1 MNTGRTIRVVDGLVA
16 VGWRAWS
23 VEETQ
28 DGIRLGSVIHD
39 AIWDPGVAA
48 VAGCAHSHRAPDASC
63 NCGFHAARDPVDAFS
78 YLLGR
83 DGPRTL
89 CRVLGEVVLADRL
102 VETEAGWR
110 ASKAY
115 PVRLYTADTE
125 LAEALAV
132 YGVPVLSSEWTSAS
146 ATSSTPASA
155 GSSRSSCTAARMRS
169 SSTAASG

>member
-16 VGWRAWS
+16 VGWRAWT
-23 VEETQ
+23 VEETP
-28 DGIRLGSVIHD
+28 DGVRLGSVIHD
-39 AIWDPGVAA
+39 AIWEPGAVAVAA
-48 VAGCAHSHRAPDASC
+48 CADSHRAPDASC

-89 CRVLGEVVLADRL
+89 CRILGEVVLGGRL

-110 ASKAY
+110 ASRAY
-115 PVRLYTADTE
+115 PVRLYTADTK
-125 LAEALAV
+125 LAEALAA
-132 YGVPVLSSEWTSAS
+132 YGRPVLSSEWTSAS
-146 ATSSTPASA
+146 ATSSMPASG
-155 GSSRSSCTAARMRS
+155 GSSRSSWSAVRTRS

>member
-1 MNTGRTIRVVDGLVA
+1 MNTGRTIRVVEGLVA
-16 VGWRAWS
+16 VGWRAWT
-23 VEETQ
+23 VEETR
-28 DGIRLGSVIHD
+28 GGVRLGSVIHD
-39 AIWDPGVAA
+39 AIWEPGAVA
-48 VAGCAHSHRAPDASC
+48 VAGCAHTHRAPDGEC

-89 CRVLGEVVLADRL
+89 CRVLGEVVLGGRL

-110 ASKAY
+110 ASWAY
-115 PVRLYTADTE
+115 PLRIYTADTE
-125 LAEALAV
+125 LAEALAA
-132 YGVPVLSSEWTSAS
+132 YGVPVPSSEWTSAS

-155 GSSRSSCTAARMRS
+155 GSSRNSWSAARTRS